1 MSRTKIQ
8 NDSFFEVESPP
19 LIDGDSILVY
29 FKVEQDG
36 NEIRGYCHKDL
47 VPIGVLNKLG
57 LTISKDGVISETNE
71 QEKPPKWKQQ
81 GNFPWSRPIVQ
92 DKW

>member
-1 MSRTKIQ
+1 MSRAKIQ

-19 LIDGDSILVY
+19 LIEGDSILVY
-29 FKVEQDG
+29 FKVEKDG

-57 LTISKDGVISETNE
+57 LTRNKDNIVSEINE
-71 QEKPPKWKQQ
+71 EAKL
-81 GNFPWSRPIVQ
+81 SI
-92 DKW
+92 

>member
-1 MSRTKIQ
+1 MRYWMRLNRISMRKTEIK
-8 NDSFFEVESPP
+8 NDSLFEIESPP

-29 FKVEQDG
+29 FKVEQNG

-57 LTISKDGVISETNE
+57 LTRDKDNVISEVNE
-71 QEKPPKWKQQ
+71 EAKLSK
-81 GNFPWSRPIVQ
+81 
-92 DKW
+92 